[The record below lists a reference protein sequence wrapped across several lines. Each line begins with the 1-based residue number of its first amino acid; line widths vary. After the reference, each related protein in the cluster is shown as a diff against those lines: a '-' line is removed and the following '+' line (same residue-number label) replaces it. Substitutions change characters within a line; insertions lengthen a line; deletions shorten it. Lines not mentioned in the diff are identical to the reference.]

1 MTTRARGFG
10 PAPWGGGRQGGAPRR
25 PDCPVLNPAT
35 AIGPGTEK
43 RSATTSKIPGARPC
57 AGADRPAL
65 RGPAGQTRTSG
76 VPRVTARPSVHSRCA
91 LPRRVQVALK
101 PAAKTLG
108 LHRIF
113 MRGMGLKQAIAH
125 GASKRMQVVARA
137 CQLDTDEHHRGLAH
151 RTGGAAANWSEWKD
165 GRQAL
170 RLGHDA
176 SLEIGGSA
184 TLSVTG
190 NA

>member
-1 MTTRARGFG
+1 MRWRQSART
-10 PAPWGGGRQGGAPRR
+10 PEP
-25 PDCPVLNPAT
+25 T
-35 AIGPGTEK
+35 AG
-43 RSATTSKIPGARPC
+43 
-57 AGADRPAL
+57 
-65 RGPAGQTRTSG
+65 TRTG
-76 VPRVTARPSVHSRCA
+76 GLPRVVEGAAGSIMLA
-91 LPRRVQVALK
+91 LLRRVQTALK

-137 CQLDTDEHHRGLAH
+137 RQLDTDEHHRGLAH
-151 RTGGAAANWSEWKD
+151 RTGGAATNWSEWKD

>member
-1 MTTRARGFG
+1 
-10 PAPWGGGRQGGAPRR
+10 
-25 PDCPVLNPAT
+25 
-35 AIGPGTEK
+35 
-43 RSATTSKIPGARPC
+43 
-57 AGADRPAL
+57 
-65 RGPAGQTRTSG
+65 
-76 VPRVTARPSVHSRCA
+76 
-91 LPRRVQVALK
+91 
-101 PAAKTLG
+101 
-108 LHRIF
+108 

-176 SLEIGGSA
+176 SPRNWRERN
-184 TLSVTG
+184 TLCHRHFAQSGTVIIHCAPFG
-190 NA
+190 ANS